1 MLATDRGGRMRYKL
15 MASYN
20 CGISYAPEAW
30 GDTIE
35 ELSDAY
41 QELEEQGMRWYIE
54 EEDGE
59 ICKDVMCGIH
69 KGILDFID
77 KLNEEKP

>member
-1 MLATDRGGRMRYKL
+1 

-20 CGISYAPEAW
+20 CGIFYAPKAW
-30 GDTIE
+30 GETIE
-35 ELSDAY
+35 ELSDDC

-54 EEDGE
+54 KDGE

-69 KGILDFID
+69 AGILDFM
-77 KLNEEKP
+77 EKINKENK